1 MGDVGEITLI
11 EVRESVFAE
20 NDGEAALV
28 RDLLAEHGVV
38 MLNVLASPGA
48 GKTTLIVETIR
59 RLPDVR
65 IAVVEGD
72 ITSQIDAERIAAQGV
87 PAVQVNTG
95 GLCHLDATMVRSA
108 LATLDLETLDLV
120 IVENIGNLV
129 CTADFDIGAH
139 ATVVLLSVP
148 EGDDKP
154 AKYPLIFETS
164 DACIVTKADYLAGGR
179 FNLAR
184 FTRDVLTLNPDA
196 TIMPVSSVTG
206 EGMEEWAAML
216 KRWVEVRR

>member
-1 MGDVGEITLI
+1 MDEIALI
-11 EVRESVFAE
+11 DVRESIFAA
-20 NDGEAALV
+20 NDEEAASV
-28 RDLLAEHGVV
+28 RALLAEHGVY

-48 GKTTLIVETIR
+48 GKTALIVETIR
-59 RLPDVR
+59 RLPNVR

-95 GLCHLDATMVRSA
+95 GLCHLDATMVRAA
-108 LATLDLETLDLV
+108 LQKLDLAALDLV
-120 IVENIGNLV
+120 VVENIGNLV

-139 ATVVLLSVP
+139 TGVVLLSVP

-164 DACIVTKADYLAGGR
+164 DACIVTKADYLAAGR
-179 FNLAR
+179 FDVAR
-184 FTRDVLTLNPDA
+184 VTRDVLALNPA
-196 TIMPVSSVTG
+196 SAIIAVSSETG
-206 EGMEEWAAML
+206 EGMEAWVRMVEHWL
-216 KRWVEVRR
+216 KVQR